1 MCIDNKYSISITQI
15 FNKIL
20 NLFSFKMINFKE
32 ISFSIGG
39 VQLFE
44 NTSAFVP
51 TGHKVGIVGRNGT
64 GKTSLF
70 KLILKELALDS
81 GAIEVPKNY
90 KIGAVAQEAPSTE
103 ETLINTVLSA
113 DIERTKLLNDLETET
128 DPNKIANMHIRLS
141 DIDAYSAEAR
151 ASSILSGLG
160 FSSEDQKS
168 PCSSF
173 SGGWRMRV
181 ALASILFSNP
191 DLLLL
196 DEPTNYLDFEGTVWL
211 ENFLQR
217 FKNTVLVISHD
228 RNLLN
233 KSVNGILHLSN
244 KKLQFYTGNYNTFDD
259 ERRSKLE
266 QLISQKNKQDAQR
279 AHIQS
284 FVNRFKAKASKAK
297 QAQSRIKILEKMKP
311 IVIDEGQKTPKF
323 KFLDVVKFAPPL
335 ITLDKISVGY
345 NNVPVL
351 KNINLQIN
359 PDDRIGLLGVNGEG
373 KSTFSKLIAKKIN
386 KMEGIINIPQKLK
399 VGYFAQ
405 HQLDELRPKETAFQH
420 LSLKLKDELPTR
432 IRAILGSA
440 GFTFETMD
448 LEVKRLSGG
457 QKARLL
463 ILLVIMERPDLLILD
478 EPTNHL
484 DIETRESLI
493 MALNEYTGSLIL
505 VSHDAFLVESLVDKL
520 LIVNNG
526 SVSEFNGDIH
536 EYRKLVLSKKNIKDD
551 VNKHTKK
558 NVISTNK
565 QSTSNLKKTLL
576 SIEKQI
582 IEFEKEKK
590 LLENE
595 MLEKDFFD
603 NSNNDRVKEVNKNL
617 KEINLKISLEEKNW
631 EDIFEKLEM
640 SNQ

>member
-1 MCIDNKYSISITQI
+1 
-15 FNKIL
+15 
-20 NLFSFKMINFKE
+20 MINFKD

-39 VQLFE
+39 VSLFE

-64 GKTSLF
+64 GKTTLF
-70 KLILKELALDS
+70 KLILKELTLDS
-81 GAIEVPKNY
+81 GIIEIPRNFKV
-90 KIGAVAQEAPSTE
+90 GSVAQEAPSSE
-103 ETLINTVLSA
+103 ETLLDTVLSA
-113 DIERTKLLNDLETET
+113 DTERTKLLKDAETET
-128 DPNKIANMHIRLS
+128 DPNKIANIHIRLA

-160 FSSEDQKS
+160 FRQDSQKK

-181 ALASILFSNP
+181 ALASVLFSNP

-211 ENFLQR
+211 ESFLQK
-217 FKNTVLVISHD
+217 FKSTVLVISHD

-233 KSVNGILHLSN
+233 KSVNGILHLSS
-244 KKLQFYTGNYNTFDD
+244 KKLQFYTGNFDAFDD
-259 ERRSKLE
+259 ERRNQLE
-266 QLISQKNKQDAQR
+266 QKLTQKNKQDAQR
-279 AHIQS
+279 AHIEN

-311 IVIDEGQKTPKF
+311 IVIEEDQKIPKF
-323 KFLDVVKFAPPL
+323 KFLDVVKFSPPL
-335 ITLDKISVGY
+335 ITLDKVSVGY
-345 NNVPVL
+345 NNLPVL

-373 KSTFSKLIAKKIN
+373 KSTFSKLIAKKIP
-386 KMEGIINIPQKLK
+386 KMEGVFNMPQKLK

-405 HQLDELRPKETAFQH
+405 HQLDELRPDETPFQH
-420 LSLKLKDELPTR
+420 LTLKLDKEIPSR

-463 ILLVIMERPDLLILD
+463 ILLVIMEKPDLLILD

-484 DIETRESLI
+484 DIESREALI
-493 MALNEYTGSLIL
+493 IALNQYSGSLIL
-505 VSHDAFLVESLVDKL
+505 VSHDAFLVERLVDRL
-520 LIVNNG
+520 LIVKNG
-526 SVSEFNGDIH
+526 NVSEFEGDIH
-536 EYRKLVLSKKNIKDD
+536 EYRKLILSGKTVGEDKKINKNKITNSNFRENI
-551 VNKHTKK
+551 
-558 NVISTNK
+558 
-565 QSTSNLKKTLL
+565 SNLKKTLS
-576 SIEKQI
+576 SIEKKI
-582 IEFEKEKK
+582 IDFEKQKQ
-590 LLENE
+590 LLETE
-595 MLEKDFFD
+595 MLDTGFYEP
-603 NSNNDRVKEVNKNL
+603 SNNKRIEEVNVNL
-617 KEINLKISLEEKNW
+617 KTINNKILEEEKRW
-631 EDIFEKLEM
+631 EKIFEKIEM
-640 SNQ
+640 SNR

>member
-1 MCIDNKYSISITQI
+1 
-15 FNKIL
+15 
-20 NLFSFKMINFKE
+20 MINFKD

-39 VQLFE
+39 VSLFE
-44 NTSAFVP
+44 NSSAFVP

-64 GKTSLF
+64 GKTTLF
-70 KLILKELALDS
+70 KLILKELVLDS
-81 GAIEVPKNY
+81 GIIEVPKNF
-90 KIGAVAQEAPSTE
+90 KIGSVAQEAPSSE
-103 ETLINTVLSA
+103 ETLLDTVLSA
-113 DIERTKLLNDLETET
+113 DIERTKLLKDSETET
-128 DPNKIANMHIRLS
+128 DPNKIASIHVRLA

-151 ASSILSGLG
+151 ASTILSGLG
-160 FSSEDQKS
+160 FAQENQNK

-181 ALASILFSNP
+181 ALASVLFSNP

-211 ENFLQR
+211 ENFLQK

-233 KSVNGILHLSN
+233 KSVNGILHLSAR
-244 KKLQFYTGNYNTFDD
+244 KLQFYTGNYDAFDD
-259 ERRSKLE
+259 ERRNQLE
-266 QLISQKNKQDAQR
+266 QKLTLKNKQDAQR
-279 AHIQS
+279 AHIES

-311 IVIDEGQKTPKF
+311 IVIEEDQKIPKF

-335 ITLDKISVGY
+335 VTLDNVIVGY
-345 NNVPVL
+345 NNLPVL

-373 KSTFSKLIAKKIN
+373 KSTFSKLIAKKLP
-386 KMEGIINIPQKLK
+386 KMEGVFNMPQKLK

-405 HQLDELRPKETAFQH
+405 HQLDELRPDETPFQH
-420 LSLKLKDELPTR
+420 LTLKLDKEVPSR

-463 ILLVIMERPDLLILD
+463 ILLVIMEKPDLLILD

-484 DIETRESLI
+484 DIESREALI
-493 MALNEYTGSLIL
+493 MALNQYSGSLIL
-505 VSHDAFLVESLVDKL
+505 VSHDAFLVERLVDRL
-520 LIVNNG
+520 LVVKNG
-526 SVSEFNGDIH
+526 NVSEFEGDIH
-536 EYRKLVLSKKNIKDD
+536 EYRKLILSGKTVGEDKK
-551 VNKHTKK
+551 
-558 NVISTNK
+558 TNK
-565 QSTSNLKKTLL
+565 NKITNSNFRESVSNLKKTLS
-576 SIEKQI
+576 SIEKKI
-582 IEFEKEKK
+582 LDYEKQRQ
-590 LLENE
+590 LLETE
-595 MLEKDFFD
+595 MLDTGFYEP
-603 NSNNDRVKEVNKNL
+603 SNNKRIEEVNVNL
-617 KEINLKISLEEKNW
+617 KTINNKILEEEKRW
-631 EDIFEKLEM
+631 EKIFEKIEM
-640 SNQ
+640 SNR

>member
-1 MCIDNKYSISITQI
+1 
-15 FNKIL
+15 
-20 NLFSFKMINFKE
+20 MINFKD

-39 VQLFE
+39 VSLFE
-44 NTSAFVP
+44 NSSAFVP

-64 GKTSLF
+64 GKTTLF
-70 KLILKELALDS
+70 KLILKELVLDS
-81 GAIEVPKNY
+81 GIIEVPKNF
-90 KIGAVAQEAPSTE
+90 KIGSVAQEAPSSE
-103 ETLINTVLSA
+103 ETLLDTVLSA
-113 DIERTKLLNDLETET
+113 DIERTKLLKDSETET
-128 DPNKIANMHIRLS
+128 DPNKIASIHVRLA

-151 ASSILSGLG
+151 ASTILSGLG
-160 FSSEDQKS
+160 FAQENQNK

-181 ALASILFSNP
+181 ALASVLFSNP

-211 ENFLQR
+211 ENFLQK

-233 KSVNGILHLSN
+233 KSVNGILHLSAR
-244 KKLQFYTGNYNTFDD
+244 KLQFYTGNYDAFDD
-259 ERRSKLE
+259 ERRNQLE
-266 QLISQKNKQDAQR
+266 QKLTLKNKQDAQR
-279 AHIQS
+279 AHIES

-311 IVIDEGQKTPKF
+311 IVIEEDQKIPKF

-335 ITLDKISVGY
+335 VTLDKVIVGY
-345 NNVPVL
+345 NNLPVL

-373 KSTFSKLIAKKIN
+373 KSTFSKLIAKKLP
-386 KMEGIINIPQKLK
+386 KMEGVFNMPQKLK

-405 HQLDELRPKETAFQH
+405 HQLDELRPDETPFQH
-420 LSLKLKDELPTR
+420 LTLKLDKEVPSR

-463 ILLVIMERPDLLILD
+463 ILLVIMEKPDLLILD

-484 DIETRESLI
+484 DIESREALI
-493 MALNEYTGSLIL
+493 MALNQYSGSLIL
-505 VSHDAFLVESLVDKL
+505 VSHDAFLVERLVDRL
-520 LIVNNG
+520 LVVKNG
-526 SVSEFNGDIH
+526 NVSEFEGDIH
-536 EYRKLVLSKKNIKDD
+536 EYRKLILSGKTVGEDKK
-551 VNKHTKK
+551 
-558 NVISTNK
+558 TNK
-565 QSTSNLKKTLL
+565 NKITNSNFRESVSNLKKILS
-576 SIEKQI
+576 SIEKKI
-582 IEFEKEKK
+582 LDYEKQRQ
-590 LLENE
+590 LLETE
-595 MLEKDFFD
+595 MLDTGFYEP
-603 NSNNDRVKEVNKNL
+603 SNNKRIEEVNVNL
-617 KEINLKISLEEKNW
+617 KTINNKILEEEKRW
-631 EDIFEKLEM
+631 EKIFEKIEM
-640 SNQ
+640 SNR

>member
-1 MCIDNKYSISITQI
+1 
-15 FNKIL
+15 
-20 NLFSFKMINFKE
+20 MINFKD

-39 VQLFE
+39 VSLFE

-64 GKTSLF
+64 GKTTLF
-70 KLILKELALDS
+70 KLILKELTLDS
-81 GAIEVPKNY
+81 GIIEIPRNFKV
-90 KIGAVAQEAPSTE
+90 GSVAQEAPSSE
-103 ETLINTVLSA
+103 ETLLDTVLSA
-113 DIERTKLLNDLETET
+113 DTERTKLLKDAETET
-128 DPNKIANMHIRLS
+128 DPNKIANIHIRLA

-160 FSSEDQKS
+160 FRQDSQKK

-181 ALASILFSNP
+181 ALASVLFSNP

-211 ENFLQR
+211 ESFLQK
-217 FKNTVLVISHD
+217 FKSTVLVISHD

-233 KSVNGILHLSN
+233 KSVNGILHLSS
-244 KKLQFYTGNYNTFDD
+244 KKLQFYTGNFDAFDD
-259 ERRSKLE
+259 ERRNQLE
-266 QLISQKNKQDAQR
+266 QKLTQKNKQDAQR
-279 AHIQS
+279 AHIEN

-311 IVIDEGQKTPKF
+311 IVIEEDQKIPKF
-323 KFLDVVKFAPPL
+323 KFLDVVKFSPPL
-335 ITLDKISVGY
+335 ITLDKVSVGY
-345 NNVPVL
+345 NNLPVL

-373 KSTFSKLIAKKIN
+373 KSTFSKLIAKKIP
-386 KMEGIINIPQKLK
+386 KMEGVFNMPQKLK

-405 HQLDELRPKETAFQH
+405 HQLDELRPDETPFQH
-420 LSLKLKDELPTR
+420 LTLKLDKEIPSR

-463 ILLVIMERPDLLILD
+463 ILLVIMEKPDLLILD

-484 DIETRESLI
+484 DIESREALI
-493 MALNEYTGSLIL
+493 IALNQYSGSLIL
-505 VSHDAFLVESLVDKL
+505 VSHDAFLVERLVDRL
-520 LIVNNG
+520 LIVKNG
-526 SVSEFNGDIH
+526 NVSEFEGDIH
-536 EYRKLVLSKKNIKDD
+536 EYRKLILSGKTVGEDKKINKNKITNSNFRENI
-551 VNKHTKK
+551 
-558 NVISTNK
+558 
-565 QSTSNLKKTLL
+565 SNLKKTLS
-576 SIEKQI
+576 SIEKKI
-582 IEFEKEKK
+582 IDFEKQKQ
-590 LLENE
+590 LLETE
-595 MLEKDFFD
+595 MLD
-603 NSNNDRVKEVNKNL
+603 NGFYEPSNNKRIEEVNVNL
-617 KEINLKISLEEKNW
+617 KTINNKILEEEKRW
-631 EDIFEKLEM
+631 EKIFEKIEM
-640 SNQ
+640 SNR

>member
-1 MCIDNKYSISITQI
+1 
-15 FNKIL
+15 
-20 NLFSFKMINFKE
+20 MINFKD

-39 VQLFE
+39 VSLFE
-44 NTSAFVP
+44 NSSAFVP

-64 GKTSLF
+64 GKTTLF
-70 KLILKELALDS
+70 KLILKESVLDS
-81 GAIEVPKNY
+81 GIIEVPKNF
-90 KIGAVAQEAPSTE
+90 KIGSVAQEAPSSE
-103 ETLINTVLSA
+103 ETLLDTVLSA
-113 DIERTKLLNDLETET
+113 DIERTKLLKDSETET
-128 DPNKIANMHIRLS
+128 DPNKIASIHVRLA

-151 ASSILSGLG
+151 ASTILSGLG
-160 FSSEDQKS
+160 FAQENQNK

-181 ALASILFSNP
+181 ALASVLFSNP

-211 ENFLQR
+211 ENFLQK

-233 KSVNGILHLSN
+233 KSVNGILHLSAR
-244 KKLQFYTGNYNTFDD
+244 KLQFYTGNYDAFDD
-259 ERRSKLE
+259 ERRNQLE
-266 QLISQKNKQDAQR
+266 QKLTLKNKQDAQR
-279 AHIQS
+279 AHIES

-311 IVIDEGQKTPKF
+311 IVIEEDQKIPKF

-335 ITLDKISVGY
+335 VTLDNVIVGY
-345 NNVPVL
+345 NNLPVL

-373 KSTFSKLIAKKIN
+373 KSTFSKLIAKKLP
-386 KMEGIINIPQKLK
+386 KMEGVFNMPQKLK

-405 HQLDELRPKETAFQH
+405 HQLDELRPDETPFQH
-420 LSLKLKDELPTR
+420 LTLKLDKEIPSR

-463 ILLVIMERPDLLILD
+463 ILLVIMEKPDLLILD

-484 DIETRESLI
+484 DIESREALI
-493 MALNEYTGSLIL
+493 MALNQYSGSLIL
-505 VSHDAFLVESLVDKL
+505 VSHDAFLVERLVDRL
-520 LIVNNG
+520 LIVKNG
-526 SVSEFNGDIH
+526 NVSEFEGDIH
-536 EYRKLVLSKKNIKDD
+536 EYRKLILSGKTGGEDKKINKNKITNSNFRENI
-551 VNKHTKK
+551 
-558 NVISTNK
+558 
-565 QSTSNLKKTLL
+565 SNLKKTLS
-576 SIEKQI
+576 SIEKKI
-582 IEFEKEKK
+582 IDFEKQKQ
-590 LLENE
+590 LLETE
-595 MLEKDFFD
+595 MLDTGFYEP
-603 NSNNDRVKEVNKNL
+603 SNNKRIEEVNVNL
-617 KEINLKISLEEKNW
+617 KTINNKILEEEKRW
-631 EDIFEKLEM
+631 EKIFEKIEM
-640 SNQ
+640 SNR

>member
-1 MCIDNKYSISITQI
+1 
-15 FNKIL
+15 
-20 NLFSFKMINFKE
+20 MINFKD

-39 VQLFE
+39 VSLFE
-44 NTSAFVP
+44 NSSAFVP

-64 GKTSLF
+64 GKTTLF
-70 KLILKELALDS
+70 RLILKELVLDS
-81 GAIEVPKNY
+81 GIIEVPKNF
-90 KIGAVAQEAPSTE
+90 KIGSVAQEAPSSE
-103 ETLINTVLSA
+103 ETLLDTVLSA
-113 DIERTKLLNDLETET
+113 DIERTKLLKDSETET
-128 DPNKIANMHIRLS
+128 DPNKIASIHVRLA

-151 ASSILSGLG
+151 ASTILSGLG
-160 FSSEDQKS
+160 FAQENQNK

-181 ALASILFSNP
+181 ALASVLFSNP

-211 ENFLQR
+211 ENFLQK

-233 KSVNGILHLSN
+233 KSVNGILHLSAR
-244 KKLQFYTGNYNTFDD
+244 KLQFYTGNYDAFDD
-259 ERRSKLE
+259 ERRNQLE
-266 QLISQKNKQDAQR
+266 QKLTLKNKQDAQR
-279 AHIQS
+279 AHIES

-311 IVIDEGQKTPKF
+311 IVIEEDQKIPKF

-335 ITLDKISVGY
+335 VTLDKVIVGY
-345 NNVPVL
+345 NNLPVL

-373 KSTFSKLIAKKIN
+373 KSTFSKLIAKKLP
-386 KMEGIINIPQKLK
+386 KMEGVFNMPQKLK

-405 HQLDELRPKETAFQH
+405 HQLDELRPDETPFQH
-420 LSLKLKDELPTR
+420 LTLKLDKEIPSR

-463 ILLVIMERPDLLILD
+463 ILLVIMEKPDLLILD

-484 DIETRESLI
+484 DIESREALI
-493 MALNEYTGSLIL
+493 MALNQYSGSLIL
-505 VSHDAFLVESLVDKL
+505 VSHDAFLVERLVDRL
-520 LIVNNG
+520 LVVKNG
-526 SVSEFNGDIH
+526 NVSEFEGDIH
-536 EYRKLVLSKKNIKDD
+536 EYRKLILSGKTVGEDKK
-551 VNKHTKK
+551 
-558 NVISTNK
+558 TNK
-565 QSTSNLKKTLL
+565 NKITNSNFRESVSNLKKTLS
-576 SIEKQI
+576 SIEKKI
-582 IEFEKEKK
+582 LDYEKQRQ
-590 LLENE
+590 LLETE
-595 MLEKDFFD
+595 MLDTGFYEP
-603 NSNNDRVKEVNKNL
+603 SNNKRIEEVNGNL
-617 KEINLKISLEEKNW
+617 KTINNKILEEEKRW
-631 EDIFEKLEM
+631 EKIFEKIEM
-640 SNQ
+640 SNR

>member
-1 MCIDNKYSISITQI
+1 
-15 FNKIL
+15 
-20 NLFSFKMINFKE
+20 MINFKD

-39 VQLFE
+39 VSLFE

-64 GKTSLF
+64 GKTTLF
-70 KLILKELALDS
+70 KLILKELTLDS
-81 GAIEVPKNY
+81 GIIEIPRNFKV
-90 KIGAVAQEAPSTE
+90 GSVAQEAPSSE
-103 ETLINTVLSA
+103 ETLLDTVLLA
-113 DIERTKLLNDLETET
+113 DSERTKLLKDAETET
-128 DPNKIANMHIRLS
+128 DPNKIANIHIRLA

-160 FSSEDQKS
+160 FRQDSQKK

-181 ALASILFSNP
+181 ALASVLFSNP

-211 ENFLQR
+211 ESFLQK
-217 FKNTVLVISHD
+217 FKSTVLVISHD

-233 KSVNGILHLSN
+233 KSVNGILHLSS
-244 KKLQFYTGNYNTFDD
+244 KKLQFYTGNFDAFDD
-259 ERRSKLE
+259 ERRNQLE
-266 QLISQKNKQDAQR
+266 QKLTQKNKQDAQR
-279 AHIQS
+279 AHIEN

-311 IVIDEGQKTPKF
+311 IVIEEDQKIPKF
-323 KFLDVVKFAPPL
+323 KFLDVVKFSPPL
-335 ITLDKISVGY
+335 ITLDKVSVGY
-345 NNVPVL
+345 NNLPVL

-373 KSTFSKLIAKKIN
+373 KSTFSKLIAKKIP
-386 KMEGIINIPQKLK
+386 KMEGVFNMPQKLK

-405 HQLDELRPKETAFQH
+405 HQLDELRPDETPFQH
-420 LSLKLKDELPTR
+420 LTLKLDKEIPSR

-463 ILLVIMERPDLLILD
+463 ILLVIMEKPDLLIFD

-484 DIETRESLI
+484 DIESREALI
-493 MALNEYTGSLIL
+493 IALNQYSGSLIL
-505 VSHDAFLVESLVDKL
+505 VSHDAFLVERLVDRL
-520 LIVNNG
+520 LIVKNG
-526 SVSEFNGDIH
+526 NVSEFEGDIH
-536 EYRKLVLSKKNIKDD
+536 EYRKLILSGKTVGEDKK
-551 VNKHTKK
+551 
-558 NVISTNK
+558 TNK
-565 QSTSNLKKTLL
+565 NKIINSSFRENISNLKKTLS
-576 SIEKQI
+576 SIEKKI
-582 IEFEKEKK
+582 IDFEKQKQ
-590 LLENE
+590 LLETE
-595 MLEKDFFD
+595 MLDTGFYEP
-603 NSNNDRVKEVNKNL
+603 SNNKRIEEVNVNL
-617 KEINLKISLEEKNW
+617 KTINNKILEEEKRW
-631 EDIFEKLEM
+631 EKIFEKIEM
-640 SNQ
+640 SNR